1 MKQLEMNG
9 TQLLSRK
16 KQHLWN
22 IFKRDHS
29 IAIFFCFQ
37 LTINALVIIQYDSQ
51 LIFTITV
58 CILNTIF
65 AITTQLIAL
74 TNKTILFKKIC
85 IFISKLSTLLII
97 ALLDIQLKSALII
110 LLHSFEVQEADT
122 KYFCYFEIIAT
133 RAITLFIIIINFD
146 LIAIISVSFQLIL
159 ELNRLLQDREVKQI
173 VQNQK
178 NPLALSLISQQE
190 QDNLWKNRIQMIPVS
205 FIMID
210 SKTKKINFKN
220 KTAHHFFS
228 MFCETDQEFEDL
240 LLHKLQFNLVQDNI
254 DQICQSFSYLKIR
267 QRLRSKQNRFQQQ
280 DNQNCGTPVPLSGS
294 SGIQCISSKQGDSFD
309 HNAFKFT
316 LAEII
321 TNLSDGLFQEYI
333 INNSLELLCHQ
344 NYQGLV
350 ENANTNHTQQKKFQ
364 LSGSILTNQQ
374 NEEIIL
380 LLNDISKQN
389 ELQQLISQDEFKS
402 KIVESFSH
410 ELRTPLNGA
419 INFLS
424 AFLQDTD
431 LTEPNKKSYI
441 IPAINSLRI
450 QSYLISDIID
460 FTSSCANNLEL
471 FIKEFSMRELI
482 NEITSLFQMQFA
494 EKHLEFRVDLM
505 DCYTSTV
512 TSDYSKLMQILVN
525 LLQNS
530 IKFSTEGLIVLKIQ
544 SHTKEILK
552 FTVTDMGQGVSQSN
566 ISQIQLQLNNM
577 KNQKEI
583 QQNKK
588 WHGFGLLI
596 SATLVQKLGPSD
608 KSTIKFESDG
618 INMGS
623 KVSFFIKNQQVKHN
637 SIKQPTIRQ
646 NTQRF
651 QSSVHLTSSFNNLNG
666 TIIQTSDQ
674 GLAMKNAQKQKKT
687 QISSQKSNDNSMFS
701 ESVVLD
707 SLDQKFGLLHP
718 VEPSLITNILCGSPQ
733 KPVDRK
739 HIGKNEN
746 SSQRSNNSKI
756 LSIQF
761 IKQAEEQEDEE
772 LLQTYKRRKKCQC
785 QRIMSVDDEIFNQ
798 KSIQMLLCKL
808 GFEVILAF
816 NGQQACVD
824 ILNIKKCGKK
834 CQLLTLILM
843 DYQMP
848 ILNGCQASEK
858 LIQMMNDNIIPKI
871 HIVGLTAF
879 TNSNDIENCL
889 KAGMSDVLHKPLNLK
904 EFKEILTLI

>member
-9 TQLLSRK
+9 TYLLSP
-16 KQHLWN
+16 KQQNIWN
-22 IFKRDHS
+22 IFQRDHS

-37 LTINALVIIQYDSQ
+37 LTINALMIVQYDSQ

-65 AITTQLIAL
+65 AVTTQMIAL
-74 TNKTILFKKIC
+74 TNKTLLFKKIC
-85 IFISKLSTLLII
+85 IFISRLSTLLMI
-97 ALLDIQLKSALII
+97 ALLDIQLKSALIM
-110 LLHSFEVQEADT
+110 LLHTFEVQEVDK
-122 KYFCYFEIIAT
+122 KYFRYFEIIAT
-133 RAITLFIIIINFD
+133 RAITLFIMIINFD
-146 LIAIISVSFQLIL
+146 LISIISVSFQFLL
-159 ELNRLLQDREVKQI
+159 ELNRLSQVKQI
-173 VQNQK
+173 QQYSQK
-178 NPLALSLISQQE
+178 QQTPLAQSLISQQE

-205 FIMID
+205 FVMIN
-210 SKTKKINFKN
+210 SRTQKINFKN
-220 KTAHHFFS
+220 KTAHQFFS
-228 MFCETDQEFEDL
+228 LFCENDQEFEDL
-240 LLHKLQFNLVQDNI
+240 LLRKLQFNLVQDNI

-267 QRLRSKQNRFQQQ
+267 QRLRSKQNRFFQQE
-280 DNQNCGTPVPLSGS
+280 NQNCPTPAPISGS
-294 SGIQCISSKQGDSFD
+294 SGLQCISSRQADSLE
-309 HNAFKFT
+309 HNTLKFT

-321 TNLSDGLFQEYI
+321 SNLSEGLFQEYI

-389 ELQQLISQDEFKS
+389 ELQQLISEDEFKS
-402 KIVESFSH
+402 KILESFSH

-424 AFLQDTD
+424 AFLQDSD
-431 LTEPNKKSYI
+431 DSERIKNKYI
-441 IPAINSLRI
+441 VPAINSLKI

-460 FTSSCANNLEL
+460 FTSSSTNNLEL
-471 FIKEFSMRELI
+471 LIKEFSMRELI
-482 NEITSLFQMQFA
+482 NEITSLFTMQFT
-494 EKHLEFRVDLM
+494 EKQLEFRVDLM
-505 DCYTSTV
+505 DCCTTTV
-512 TSDYSKLMQILVN
+512 TSDYTKLMQILVN

-544 SHTKEILK
+544 SHTKDILK
-552 FTVTDMGQGVSQSN
+552 FTVTDMGQGVSSIN
-566 ISQIQLQLNNM
+566 ITQIQSYLNNL

-583 QQNKK
+583 QLNKT
-588 WHGFGLLI
+588 WQGFGLLI
-596 SATLVQKLGPSD
+596 SAMLVSKLGPSD

-623 KVSFFIKNQQVKHN
+623 KVSFFIRNLQAKFN
-637 SIKQPTIRQ
+637 SVKQPTIRQ

-651 QSSVHLTSSFNNLNG
+651 QSSVHLTSSLNNLNG
-666 TIIQTSDQ
+666 TIIQTTDQ
-674 GLAMKNAQKQKKT
+674 GMKNISKQQKTKLC
-687 QISSQKSNDNSMFS
+687 SQRSNDNSMFS
-701 ESVVLD
+701 ESVVYD
-707 SLDQKFGLLHP
+707 SLDQKFGLLYP
-718 VEPSLITNILCGSPQ
+718 VQPSLITDIISSSPQ
-733 KPVDRK
+733 KVIERR
-739 HIGKNEN
+739 HFSKNEN

-785 QRIMSVDDEIFNQ
+785 QKIMSVDDEIFNQ

-824 ILNIKKCGKK
+824 ILNIKKCSKK
-834 CQLLTLILM
+834 CTLLTLILM

-848 ILNGCQASEK
+848 ILNGCQATEK
-858 LIQMMNDNIIPKI
+858 LIKMMNDNIIPRI

>member
-1 MKQLEMNG
+1 MKQLDMND
-9 TQLLSRK
+9 TQKPSQN
-16 KQHLWN
+16 KQYLRN
-22 IFKRDHS
+22 IVKRDHS
-29 IAIFFCFQ
+29 ITIFFCFQ
-37 LTINALVIIQYDSQ
+37 LTIDALMIVKYNSQ

-65 AITTQLIAL
+65 AITTQMIEL
-74 TNKTILFKKIC
+74 TNRNVLFKKIC
-85 IFISKLSTLLII
+85 IFISRLSTLLMI
-97 ALLDIQLKSALII
+97 ALLDIQLKSALIM
-110 LLHSFEVQEADT
+110 LLHSFEFLEIDK
-122 KYFCYFEIIAT
+122 KYFRYFEIITT

-146 LIAIISVSFQLIL
+146 LISIISVSFQFLL
-159 ELNRLLQDREVKQI
+159 ELNKLTHTK
-173 VQNQK
+173 NQHK
-178 NPLALSLISQQE
+178 FISNQHNPLAQSLISQQE

-205 FIMID
+205 FVMIN
-210 SKTKKINFKN
+210 SKTQKINFKN
-220 KTAHHFFS
+220 KTAHQFFS
-228 MFCETDQEFEDL
+228 FFCENDQDFEDL

-267 QRLRSKQNRFQQQ
+267 QRLRSKQNRYFQQE
-280 DNQNCGTPVPLSGS
+280 NQNCGTPAPLSGS
-294 SGIQCISSKQGDSFD
+294 SGIQCISSRQADSLE
-309 HNAFKFT
+309 HNTLKFT

-321 TNLSDGLFQEYI
+321 SNLSDGLFQEYI
-333 INNSLELLCHQ
+333 VNNSLELLCHQ
-344 NYQGLV
+344 NFQGLA
-350 ENANTNHTQQKKFQ
+350 ENANTNHTQLKKFQ

-402 KIVESFSH
+402 KILESFSH

-419 INFLS
+419 INFLT
-424 AFLQDTD
+424 AFLQDSD
-431 LTEPNKKSYI
+431 NSEKQKNNYI
-441 IPAINSLRI
+441 IPAINSLKI

-460 FTSSCANNLEL
+460 FTSSSTNNLEL
-471 FIKEFSMRELI
+471 LIKEFSMRELI
-482 NEITSLFQMQFA
+482 NEITSLFQMQFS
-494 EKHLEFRVDLM
+494 EKHLEFSVDLM
-505 DCYTSTV
+505 DCCTNII

-530 IKFSTEGLIVLKIQ
+530 IKFSTEGLIVLRIQ
-544 SHTKEILK
+544 SHTKDILK
-552 FTVTDMGQGVSQSN
+552 FTVTDMGQGVSSSN
-566 ISQIQLQLNNM
+566 ISQIQSYLNNL

-583 QQNKK
+583 QLNKS
-588 WHGFGLLI
+588 WQGFGLLI
-596 SATLVQKLGPSD
+596 SALLVQKLGPSD

-618 INMGS
+618 INLGS
-623 KVSFFIKNQQVKHN
+623 KVSFFIKNQQVKYN

-651 QSSVHLTSSFNNLNG
+651 QSSVHLNSSLNNLNG
-666 TIIQTSDQ
+666 TIIQTTEQ
-674 GLAMKNAQKQKKT
+674 AMKNIPKQQKNK
-687 QISSQKSNDNSMFS
+687 ICSQKSNDNSMFS
-701 ESVVLD
+701 ESLVFD
-707 SLDQKFGLLHP
+707 SLDQKFGLLFP
-718 VEPSLITNILCGSPQ
+718 VQPSLITDIVYNSPQ
-733 KPVDRK
+733 KVVDRRK
-739 HIGKNEN
+739 YSRNEN
-746 SSQRSNNSKI
+746 SSQRSNNSRI

-816 NGQQACVD
+816 NGQQACSD
-824 ILNIKKCGKK
+824 IQKIQKCSKK

-848 ILNGCQASEK
+848 ILNGCQATEK

-871 HIVGLTAF
+871 HIIGLTAF

>member
-1 MKQLEMNG
+1 MKG
-9 TQLLSRK
+9 TQLLSQN

-37 LTINALVIIQYDSQ
+37 LTINALMIVQNDSQ

-65 AITTQLIAL
+65 AITTQMIAL

-85 IFISKLSTLLII
+85 LFISKLSTLIMI
-97 ALLDIQLKSALII
+97 VLLDIQLKSALIM
-110 LLHSFEVQEADT
+110 LLYSFEEKETDK
-122 KYFCYFEIIAT
+122 KYFRYFDIIAT

-146 LIAIISVSFQLIL
+146 LIAIISISFQFLL
-159 ELNRLLQDREVKQI
+159 ELNRLFQVKEVQNI
-173 VQNQK
+173 VSNQK
-178 NPLALSLISQQE
+178 NPLAQSLISQQE

-210 SKTKKINFKN
+210 LKTQKINFKN

-228 MFCETDQEFEDL
+228 LFCENEQEFEDL

-254 DQICQSFSYLKIR
+254 DQICQSFSFLKIR
-267 QRLRSKQNRFQQQ
+267 QRLRSKQNRCFQQ
-280 DNQNCGTPVPLSGS
+280 DYQNCGTPVPLSGS
-294 SGIQCISSKQGDSFD
+294 SGIQCASSRQVDSFE
-309 HNAFKFT
+309 HNALKFT
-316 LAEII
+316 LSEII
-321 TNLSDGLFQEYI
+321 INLSEGLFQEYI
-333 INNSLELLCHQ
+333 VNNSLELLCHQ
-344 NYQGLV
+344 NYQGFV

-419 INFLS
+419 INFLT
-424 AFLQDTD
+424 AFMQDTD
-431 LTEPNKKSYI
+431 NSEQNKNNYI
-441 IPAINSLRI
+441 VPAINSLKI

-460 FTSSCANNLEL
+460 FTSSSTNNLEL

-482 NEITSLFQMQFA
+482 NEITSLFEMQFS
-494 EKHLEFRVDLM
+494 EKNLEFRVDLM
-505 DCYTSTV
+505 DCCINSI

-530 IKFSTEGLIVLKIQ
+530 IKFSTEGLIVLRIQ
-544 SHTKEILK
+544 SHTKDILK
-552 FTVTDMGQGVSQSN
+552 FTVTDMGQGVSQIN
-566 ISQIQLQLNNM
+566 ISQIQFYLNNL

-583 QQNKK
+583 QLNKT

-596 SATLVQKLGPSD
+596 SAMLVQKLGPSD

-637 SIKQPTIRQ
+637 SVKQPTIRQ

-651 QSSVHLTSSFNNLNG
+651 QSSVHLNSSFNNLNG
-666 TIIQTSDQ
+666 TIIQTTDQ
-674 GLAMKNAQKQKKT
+674 GQVMKNIPKQQKNK
-687 QISSQKSNDNSMFS
+687 ISSQKSNDNSMFS
-701 ESVVLD
+701 ESVVFD
-707 SLDQKFGLLHP
+707 SLDQKFGLLYP
-718 VEPSLITNILCGSPQ
+718 VQPSLITDIICSSPQ
-733 KPVDRK
+733 KVR
-739 HIGKNEN
+739 HFNKNDN

-756 LSIQF
+756 LSIKF

-834 CQLLTLILM
+834 CSLLTLILM

-848 ILNGCQASEK
+848 ILNGCQATEK
-858 LIQMMNDNIIPKI
+858 LIQMMNENIIPKI

>member
-1 MKQLEMNG
+1 MINSR
-9 TQLLSRK
+9 TQ
-16 KQHLWN
+16 
-22 IFKRDHS
+22 
-29 IAIFFCFQ
+29 
-37 LTINALVIIQYDSQ
+37 
-51 LIFTITV
+51 
-58 CILNTIF
+58 
-65 AITTQLIAL
+65 
-74 TNKTILFKKIC
+74 
-85 IFISKLSTLLII
+85 
-97 ALLDIQLKSALII
+97 
-110 LLHSFEVQEADT
+110 
-122 KYFCYFEIIAT
+122 
-133 RAITLFIIIINFD
+133 
-146 LIAIISVSFQLIL
+146 
-159 ELNRLLQDREVKQI
+159 
-173 VQNQK
+173 
-178 NPLALSLISQQE
+178 
-190 QDNLWKNRIQMIPVS
+190 
-205 FIMID
+205 
-210 SKTKKINFKN
+210 KINFKN
-220 KTAHHFFS
+220 KTAHQFFS
-228 MFCETDQEFEDL
+228 LFCENDQEFEDL
-240 LLHKLQFNLVQDNI
+240 LLRKLQFNLVQDNI

-267 QRLRSKQNRFQQQ
+267 QRLRSKQNRFFQQE
-280 DNQNCGTPVPLSGS
+280 NQNCPTPAPISGS
-294 SGIQCISSKQGDSFD
+294 SGLQCISSRQADSLE
-309 HNAFKFT
+309 HNTLKFT

-321 TNLSDGLFQEYI
+321 SNLSEGLFQEYI

-350 ENANTNHTQQKKFQ
+350 ENANTNHTLQKKFQ

-389 ELQQLISQDEFKS
+389 ELQQLISEDEFKS
-402 KIVESFSH
+402 KILESFSH

-424 AFLQDTD
+424 AFLQDSD
-431 LTEPNKKSYI
+431 DSERIKYKYI
-441 IPAINSLRI
+441 VPAINSLKI

-460 FTSSCANNLEL
+460 FTSSSTNNLEL
-471 FIKEFSMRELI
+471 LIKEFSMRELI
-482 NEITSLFQMQFA
+482 NEITSLFTMQFT
-494 EKHLEFRVDLM
+494 EKQLEFRVDLM
-505 DCYTSTV
+505 DCCTTTI

-544 SHTKEILK
+544 SHTKDILK
-552 FTVTDMGQGVSQSN
+552 FTVTDMGQGVSSIN
-566 ISQIQLQLNNM
+566 ITQIQSYLNNL

-583 QQNKK
+583 QLNKT
-588 WHGFGLLI
+588 WQGFGLLI
-596 SATLVQKLGPSD
+596 SAMLVSKLGPSD

-623 KVSFFIKNQQVKHN
+623 KVSFYIRNLQTKFN
-637 SIKQPTIRQ
+637 SVKQPTIRQ

-651 QSSVHLTSSFNNLNG
+651 QSSVHLTSSLNNLNG
-666 TIIQTSDQ
+666 TIIQTTDQ
-674 GLAMKNAQKQKKT
+674 GIKNISKQQKTKLC
-687 QISSQKSNDNSMFS
+687 SQRSNDNSMFS
-701 ESVVLD
+701 ESVVYD
-707 SLDQKFGLLHP
+707 SLDQKFGLLYP
-718 VEPSLITNILCGSPQ
+718 VQPSLITDIINSPPQ
-733 KPVDRK
+733 KVIERR
-739 HIGKNEN
+739 HFSKNEN

-824 ILNIKKCGKK
+824 ILNIKKCSKK
-834 CQLLTLILM
+834 CTLLTLILM

-848 ILNGCQASEK
+848 ILNGCQATEK
-858 LIQMMNDNIIPKI
+858 LIKMMNENIIPKI

>member
-1 MKQLEMNG
+1 MKQLDMNDKYMPS
-9 TQLLSRK
+9 QIQK
-16 KQHLWN
+16 HLRN

-37 LTINALVIIQYDSQ
+37 LTINVLMIVKYESQ
-51 LIFTITV
+51 LIFTITI

-65 AITTQLIAL
+65 ALTTQMIEL
-74 TNKTILFKKIC
+74 TNRNVLFKKIC
-85 IFISKLSTLLII
+85 IFISRLSTLLMI
-97 ALLDIQLKSALII
+97 ALLDIQLKSALIM
-110 LLHSFEVQEADT
+110 LLHSFEFLDVDK
-122 KYFCYFEIIAT
+122 KYFRYFEIITT

-146 LIAIISVSFQLIL
+146 LISIISVSFQFLL
-159 ELNRLLQDREVKQI
+159 ELNKLSHTKDQQI
-173 VQNQK
+173 IAQNSH
-178 NPLALSLISQQE
+178 NPLAQSLILQQE

-205 FIMID
+205 FVMIN
-210 SKTKKINFKN
+210 SKTQKINFKN
-220 KTAHHFFS
+220 KTAHQFFS
-228 MFCETDQEFEDL
+228 LFCENDQEFEDL

-254 DQICQSFSYLKIR
+254 DQICQSFSFIKFR
-267 QRLRSKQNRFQQQ
+267 QRLRSKQNRFCQQ
-280 DNQNCGTPVPLSGS
+280 DNQNCGTPGPLSGS
-294 SGIQCISSKQGDSFD
+294 SGIQCISSKQGDSLE
-309 HNAFKFT
+309 HNTLKFT

-321 TNLSDGLFQEYI
+321 TNISDGLFQEYI

-350 ENANTNHTQQKKFQ
+350 ENANTNHTLQKKFQ

-402 KIVESFSH
+402 KILESFSH

-419 INFLS
+419 INFLT
-424 AFLQDTD
+424 AFMQDSD
-431 LTEPNKKSYI
+431 NSEKQKNNYI
-441 IPAINSLRI
+441 VPAISSLKI

-460 FTSSCANNLEL
+460 FSSSSTNNLEL
-471 FIKEFSMRELI
+471 LIREFSMRELI
-482 NEITSLFQMQFA
+482 NEITSLFSMQFS
-494 EKHLEFRVDLM
+494 EKQLEFSVDLM
-505 DCYTSTV
+505 DCCTNTV

-530 IKFSTEGLIVLKIQ
+530 IKFSTEGLIVLRIQ

-552 FTVTDMGQGVSQSN
+552 FTVTDMGQGVSSQN
-566 ISQIQLQLNNM
+566 IYQIQSYLNNL

-583 QQNKK
+583 QLNKS
-588 WHGFGLLI
+588 WQGFGLLI
-596 SATLVQKLGPSD
+596 SAMLVSKLGPSE

-618 INMGS
+618 INLGS
-623 KVSFFIKNQQVKHN
+623 KVSFFIKNQQVKYN
-637 SIKQPTIRQ
+637 STKQPTIRQ

-651 QSSVHLTSSFNNLNG
+651 QSSVYINSSFNNLNG

-674 GLAMKNAQKQKKT
+674 VLKNIHKQQKTK
-687 QISSQKSNDNSMFS
+687 ICSQRSNDNSLFS
-701 ESVVLD
+701 ESVVYD
-707 SLDQKFGLLHP
+707 SLDQKYGLLLP
-718 VEPSLITNILCGSPQ
+718 VQPSLITDILSSPQ
-733 KPVDRK
+733 KVVDKR
-739 HIGKNEN
+739 HQSRNDN

-756 LSIQF
+756 LSIQY

-785 QRIMSVDDEIFNQ
+785 QKIMSVDDEIFNQ

-808 GFEVILAF
+808 GFEVILTF
-816 NGQQACVD
+816 NGQQACAD
-824 ILNIKKCGKK
+824 ILKIQKCSKK

-848 ILNGCQASEK
+848 ILNGCQTTEK

-871 HIVGLTAF
+871 HIIGLTAF